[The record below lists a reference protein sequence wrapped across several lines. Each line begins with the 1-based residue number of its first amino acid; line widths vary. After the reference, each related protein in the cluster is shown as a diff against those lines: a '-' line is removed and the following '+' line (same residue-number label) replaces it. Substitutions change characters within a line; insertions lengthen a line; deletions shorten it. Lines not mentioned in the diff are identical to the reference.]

1 MQDVRLL
8 RTCRQIYDEARSVLY
23 LRNTFEFLCLAA
35 FATYFGL
42 QAPDQVHISRFTERH
57 RLRAIQAMTKVKVR
71 IAGGNLRPTFL
82 STSRLIRAGL
92 GCLTNITSFEICLG
106 IHDTL
111 SLGPAR
117 MMIDDSM
124 FSKPPSLRKLVVGV
138 RELDFHYVGF
148 NPEQEQLDIAKE
160 LSRRILKRED
170 FSDMKELF
178 RRHLENTSASTESLS
193 KR

>member
-1 MQDVRLL
+1 MQDARLI

-42 QAPDQVHISRFTERH
+42 QAPDQVHISRSTERH

-71 IAGGNLRPTFL
+71 IAGSNLYPTFL

-92 GCLTNITSFEICLG
+92 GCLTNITSFELCLG
-106 IHDTL
+106 NLDIIEAQPEL
-111 SLGPAR
+111 

-138 RELDFHYVGF
+138 RKSDLYLDG
-148 NPEQEQLDIAKE
+148 PQTEQDQLDIAKE
-160 LSRRILKRED
+160 LVRRILKQKD
-170 FSDMKELF
+170 FSDTVELF
-178 RRHLENTSASTESLS
+178 RRLKNTPASRYSVS
-193 KR
+193 KI